1 MNTESKQNFDNEKRH
16 RVLFIIWAAFL
27 VTIANLFLITLLVPH
42 SGRPTS
48 EAQTLIL
55 VLAVLAL
62 ALVALSFLFKRKILT
77 RAATE
82 QRPQMV
88 MTAYILALA
97 MCDAACIMGLLVFFT
112 TDFRYYFLWFIS
124 GALAMILHRPR
135 RDDFLAASYK
145 QSS

>member
-1 MNTESKQNFDNEKRH
+1 MSTEPKQNFEHDKRQ
-16 RVLFIIWAAFL
+16 RVLSIIWAAFL
-27 VTIANLFLITLLVPH
+27 VTIANLFFITLLVPR
-42 SGRPTS
+42 SGRPAS

-62 ALVALSFLFKRKILT
+62 ALIGLSFLFKRKILT

-97 MCDAACIMGLLVFFT
+97 MCDAACIMGVLVFFT
-112 TDFRYYFLWFIS
+112 TDFRYYFLWFIA

-135 RDDFLAASYK
+135 RDDLLAASYRTK
-145 QSS
+145 